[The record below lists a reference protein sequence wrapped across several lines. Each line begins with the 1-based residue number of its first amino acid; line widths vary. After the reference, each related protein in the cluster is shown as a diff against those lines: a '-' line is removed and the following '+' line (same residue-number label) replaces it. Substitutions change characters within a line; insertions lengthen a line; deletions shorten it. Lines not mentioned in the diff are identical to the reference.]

1 MRRLTEPQAHRART
15 DIIEGRFPEGL
26 RARCAWCRAVA
37 AADEGRFL
45 EVVVPGTGATRVFK
59 CSDCVESEAEGAA

>member
-26 RARCAWCRAVA
+26 RARCAWCRSVA
-37 AADEGRFL
+37 PADDGRF
-45 EVVVPGTGATRVFK
+45 VDVDVPGTGATRGFK
-59 CSDCVESEAEGAA
+59 CGGCLASEREGAA